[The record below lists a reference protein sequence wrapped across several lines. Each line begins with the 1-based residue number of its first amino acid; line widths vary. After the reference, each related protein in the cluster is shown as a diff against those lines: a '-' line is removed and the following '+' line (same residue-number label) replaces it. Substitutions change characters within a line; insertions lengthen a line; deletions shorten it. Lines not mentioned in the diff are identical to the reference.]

1 MKGKEIRFIGGKY
14 VGLKGWINVSKTPGY
29 NTIPVIADTKKK
41 GEWETYVFLYNIEDE
56 PQTPPTSYA
65 AAVLQACP
73 DLDGA
78 LTKIC
83 RDFAKCDIRRDY
95 DGFYKIMG
103 KKLGDAAKLQDDKGS
118 KALYRHIDF
127 DDGIWA

>member
-14 VGLKGWINVSKTPGY
+14 VGLKGWINISKSPGY

-41 GEWETYVFLYNIEDE
+41 GEWETYVFQCNIKDE
-56 PQTPPTSYA
+56 PQTPPSNYA
-65 AAVLQACP
+65 AAVIQACP

-83 RDFAKCDIRRDY
+83 HDFMKCDIRRDY
-95 DGFYKIMG
+95 AGFYEIMG
-103 KKLGDAAKLQDDKGS
+103 KKLDAAAKLQDDKGS

-127 DDGIWA
+127 VEP

>member
-29 NTIPVIADTKKK
+29 NTIPFITDTKKK
-41 GEWETYVFLYNIEDE
+41 GGWETYVFLYNIEDE

-65 AAVLQACP
+65 AAVLQTCP

-78 LTKIC
+78 FTKI
-83 RDFAKCDIRRDY
+83 
-95 DGFYKIMG
+95 
-103 KKLGDAAKLQDDKGS
+103 
-118 KALYRHIDF
+118 
-127 DDGIWA
+127 